1 MNTPSFRLKNLILF
15 AFVFIFQIT
24 SAANNSFFEQH
35 SEIQDR
41 LYKVSAARLQRFL
54 GTSFEAPPLIEAD
67 ALKQAMESD
76 PELSVI
82 NVLPQV
88 LHDDCHIKGSI
99 NVPLKEL
106 VDTAQTWQK
115 DKKIIVYCA
124 LAECD
129 AGEKAYILL
138 SCLGFTDVTD
148 YEGGIKE
155 WFQLGYSTVGPAVS
169 DFLHTKSSH
178 ISECDLYPELLVCS
192 RQKRWASRYKDQS

>member
-1 MNTPSFRLKNLILF
+1 MNPSSLCLKKRLLF
-15 AFVFIFQIT
+15 SFVCVFQLL
-24 SAANNSFFEQH
+24 SAADASFYEKH
-35 SEIQDR
+35 AVIQSR

-54 GTSFEAPPLIEAD
+54 GTSFDPPPHIEAD
-67 ALKQAMESD
+67 ALKDAMNSD
-76 PELSVI
+76 PDLTVI

-88 LHDDCHIKGSI
+88 LHNDCHIDGSI

-106 VDTAQTWQK
+106 VEAAHAWPK
-115 DKKIIVYCA
+115 DKKIVVYCA
-124 LAECD
+124 LTECD

-155 WFQLGYSTVGPAVS
+155 WFQLGYPTVGPAAS
-169 DFLHTKSSH
+169 DFLHTKSST

-192 RQKRWASRYKDQS
+192 RQKQWEFRFKEQ

>member
-1 MNTPSFRLKNLILF
+1 MNTLPFRLNTILSF
-15 AFVFIFQIT
+15 SLLCVFQIF
-24 SAANNSFFEQH
+24 SATPSSFFEKH
-35 SEIQDR
+35 AEIQPR
-41 LYKVSAARLQRFL
+41 LYKVSAVRLQRFL
-54 GTSFEAPPLIEAD
+54 GTSFETPPTIEAD
-67 ALKQAMESD
+67 ALKEAMKED
-76 PELSVI
+76 TDLTVI

-88 LHDDCHIKGSI
+88 LHDDCHIDGSI

-106 VDTAQTWQK
+106 VETAQEWPK

-124 LAECD
+124 LTECD

-155 WFQLGYSTVGPAVS
+155 WYQLGYSTVGPAVS
-169 DFLHTKSSH
+169 DFLHTKSAA

-192 RQKRWASRYKDQS
+192 RQKKWASRYKDL